1 MPVFFLRRLTGD
13 KRSRMANRQ
22 LGLSLAFVAGAMNA
36 GGFLAV
42 GQYTSHMTGMVS
54 SIADH
59 LAVNQLPLVLA
70 GLGSVACFTAG
81 AAYSA
86 ILINWGRHHRMH
98 SQYAYPLL
106 WEAGLLLAFGLMGGW
121 LEVQKTAFLPVTVM
135 LLCFLM
141 GLQNAIITKISN
153 AEIRTTHMTGIVTDI
168 GIELGKMV
176 YLNSQRESERYHRVR
191 ADWPRLALLV
201 SLLAAFSA
209 GGLAGALGFKYV
221 GYSSTLPLAGLLVL
235 LAIVPVMDDVR
246 TRTRVLLRRRRGEGF
261 PPSRTG
267 NP

>member
-1 MPVFFLRRLTGD
+1 MPVFFLRRLSGD
-13 KRSRMANRQ
+13 KRSPIANRQ

-36 GGFLAV
+36 GGFMAV

-54 SIADH
+54 SIADN
-59 LAVNQLPLVLA
+59 LATQQWMLVAA
-70 GLGSVACFTAG
+70 GLGAVVCFAAG

-86 ILINWGRHHRMH
+86 ILINWGRHHRTH
-98 SQYAYPLL
+98 SRYAYPLL

-121 LEVQKTAFLPVTVM
+121 LELQKTGFIPVTVM

-168 GIELGKMV
+168 GIELGKVV
-176 YLNSQRESERYHRVR
+176 YVNSRPASPHYQPVR
-191 ADWPRLALLV
+191 ANWPRLLLLV

-221 GYSSTLPLAGLLVL
+221 GYSSTLPLAALLVV
-235 LAIVPVMDDVR
+235 LAIVPVVDDVR
-246 TRTRVLLRRRRGEGF
+246 TRTRVLLRRHHASGEGA
-261 PPSRTG
+261 REQG
-267 NP
+267 